1 MVGEV
6 LFGLIGLKK
15 MLEPFKSDS
24 EPPY

>member
-15 MLEPFKSDS
+15 MLEPFKSDGD
-24 EPPY
+24 PPS